1 MNAPKIIAVVAASL
15 GLALAAQ
22 ASFAATNDHVVTQ
35 AQIDQIHAGES
46 ADQARQILGAPEN
59 TTNWMSGTSSI
70 VYELH
75 TADDQPELVYVD
87 LDKNNKVTNVEVIER

>member
-1 MNAPKIIAVVAASL
+1 MNAPKTIAVIAASL

-22 ASFAATNDHVVTQ
+22 ASFAAENDHVVTQ
-35 AQIDQIHAGES
+35 AQIDQIHGGES
-46 ADQARQILGAPEN
+46 AAEARQILGAPES
-59 TTNWMSGTSSI
+59 TTSWMSGTSSI

-75 TADDQPELVYVD
+75 TADDQPQLVYVD